1 MNALYSL
8 VLQFAL
14 SSTLCS
20 WLDDVA
26 SSTLSLASDTLLAA
40 WSLSP
45 DAFASYG
52 VLGFLG
58 LVLSHAHQPHRLV
71 FEFVR
76 FADDLV
82 LNVLRLRSSTA
93 FFILVALSIV
103 LYLSSLDLPVVAC
116 ERLLQFPRICSG
128 YVGFGVGDNTGRASR
143 GDLLQRLFR
152 SCQTLLHL
160 LLMVRGWG
168 GEGVRGWGGEGVRGW
183 GGEGE
188 RGRGGEGENLVLLY
202 LARLARLLRSS
213 INLNSFCY
221 LSAKWG
227 RRSIS
232 SSPREGRSDLVI
244 C

>member
-1 MNALYSL
+1 MPSRRRYLVHERSVQSCPSVRL
-8 VLQFAL
+8 VLDSLQL
-14 SSTLCS
+14 T
-20 WLDDVA
+20 DDVA

-82 LNVLRLRSSTA
+82 LNVLRLLSSTA

-168 GEGVRGWGGEGVRGW
+168 GEGW
-183 GGEGE
+183 GE
-188 RGRGGEGENLVLLY
+188 RGRGG
-202 LARLARLLRSS
+202 
-213 INLNSFCY
+213 
-221 LSAKWG
+221 
-227 RRSIS
+227 
-232 SSPREGRSDLVI
+232 
-244 C
+244 